1 MTDTDEAISRPAP
14 RADVDRRR
22 GPCGARATDADAR
35 RAVFHPHRGRRP
47 GRRDDLGVDE
57 PAAPGRGLEYPWP
70 PERWRRYLQAQLD
83 GEYSRP
89 LIGSFRGTELAYVEV
104 YRAAKDSIAPRYA
117 ADPYDLGL
125 HAAIADLRFVNR
137 GFAPILLP
145 RLVASIFEIEPR
157 CRRIMFDPDHRNSGA
172 RRLCE
177 FAGCAFLGEHQMS
190 NRRMALYALP
200 RTPGRAGSVI
210 PVGRVDQ
217 LGVAVVVGL
226 HRRGDSSHSTS
237 SVPPPT
243 RASFMSRHHRPSGV
257 SSTR

>member
-1 MTDTDEAISRPAP
+1 MTDTDEAIKPVLPRELTSITDEVRAVPAP
-14 RADVDRRR
+14 PMPTLAEPYSIRLV
-22 GPCGARATDADAR
+22 DADRDAEMISEWMNR
-35 RAVFHPHRGRRP
+35 PH
-47 GRRDDLGVDE
+47 LVE
-57 PAAPGRGLEYPWP
+57 AWEYPWP
-70 PERWRRYLQAQLD
+70 PERWRRYLQAQLG

-145 RLVASIFEIEPR
+145 RLVASVFDIEPR

-200 RTPGRAGSVI
+200 RTPE
-210 PVGRVDQ
+210 D
-217 LGVAVVVGL
+217 
-226 HRRGDSSHSTS
+226 
-237 SVPPPT
+237 VPGQ
-243 RASFMSRHHRPSGV
+243 MG
-257 SSTR
+257 